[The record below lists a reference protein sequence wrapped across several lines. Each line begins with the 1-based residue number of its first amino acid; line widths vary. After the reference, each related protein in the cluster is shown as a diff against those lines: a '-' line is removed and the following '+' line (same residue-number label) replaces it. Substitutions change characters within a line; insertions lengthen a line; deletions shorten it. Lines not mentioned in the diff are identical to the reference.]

1 MDQKTKMKR
10 VIADLK
16 HLKHCHIQEKE
27 KEKVFCFELSIN
39 VSYIADEIP

>member
-16 HLKHCHIQEKE
+16 YLKHCHIQE

-39 VSYIADEIP
+39 VSYKADEIP